1 MPTKRPRYMVTDTG
15 PVAEMLDRAQR
26 AWPEMTDRK
35 ALLVRLAETGS
46 RELPPGAGARGG
58 AVRGERPRALA
69 RGADAREAAVRRER
83 QRAAM
88 RRVAQLVERDALLS
102 DEPWR

>member
-1 MPTKRPRYMVTDTG
+1 MVTDTG

-26 AWPEMTDRK
+26 AWPETTDRK
-35 ALLVRLAETGS
+35 ALLVRLAEAGS
-46 RELPPGAGARGG
+46 RTL
-58 AVRGERPRALA
+58 
-69 RGADAREAAVRRER
+69 AREAEEREAAARRER

-88 RRVAQLVERDALLS
+88 RRVAELVDADALLA